1 MRNLPERICAA
12 ALIVLGTAHFLWA
25 YPVIK
30 KIDFQLT
37 RVSENAVRARI
48 PAKEGMEWSPELRNQ
63 TETAL
68 HDMRIFKSVSISE
81 STGTANSVSLTIKG
95 NDGWFV
101 FPLPFYANGSG
112 GQRLSLVL
120 VEGNILKGAEN
131 AFLFGSTGP
140 GAKNLMLGFSR
151 NKIFT
156 SFMVFDEDYIERQF
170 ADGSYSSPGFFN
182 TSGDYDEAAKLGRQV
197 NYYNRLRTGFRT
209 NLFYQL
215 TERLSTG
222 MSFDAIKTE
231 YKNGIAA
238 LPADGGQQN
247 YLTMRLAYCPSGKK
261 QGGRNFAQSFGALFG
276 LGLSDL
282 SQKLRPLSATQYTRY
297 YETYY
302 SYGGPQTGSDFTFS
316 EAGAGFSL
324 QAELPQRHLISYR
337 LKAIKG
343 FGLPAG
349 QYIPTNRPLSLIGT
363 YAQEYRGAAGV
374 GNSLSLAYYLSK
386 SKRGLL
392 AAEPFAEY
400 ARIWDQSHPRS
411 QTGAGINFYYR
422 FWRFPLPL
430 GLSYTYSFENK
441 RSEVTATVGMAFRQ

>member
-1 MRNLPERICAA
+1 MSKITIVPIGEKKLDKFIDVPYRI
-12 ALIVLGTAHFLWA
+12 F
-25 YPVIK
+25 
-30 KIDFQLT
+30 
-37 RVSENAVRARI
+37 
-48 PAKEGMEWSPELRNQ
+48 AKDPFWVPELKDSVK
-63 TETAL
+63 AL
-68 HDMRIFKSVSISE
+68 
-81 STGTANSVSLTIKG
+81 
-95 NDGWFV
+95 
-101 FPLPFYANGSG
+101 
-112 GQRLSLVL
+112 LSLNHPFWL
-120 VEGNILKGAEN
+120 HGSRK
-131 AFLFGSTGP
+131 LFV
-140 GAKNLMLGFSR
+140 A
-151 NKIFT
+151 
-156 SFMVFDEDYIERQF
+156 
-170 ADGSYSSPGFFN
+170 
-182 TSGDYDEAAKLGRQV
+182 
-197 NYYNRLRTGFRT
+197 
-209 NLFYQL
+209 
-215 TERLSTG
+215 
-222 MSFDAIKTE
+222 
-231 YKNGIAA
+231 
-238 LPADGGQQN
+238 
-247 YLTMRLAYCPSGKK
+247 MRLAYCPSGKK

-441 RSEVTATVGMAFRQ
+441 RSEVTATVGMAAGLLALFAGAKKEALSAAFTSFRAMGVPAANETAEVSKNTTE